1 MTARYSLSF
10 IFIVFA
16 LLPAACSPAAAA
28 PTADVPTAVVEV
40 PSPTPTLVPT
50 AVPLSF
56 TPATYRAE
64 AEGFELDYPSDWTAV
79 PISVVGSRGSSGAV
93 YSPGTTA
100 EMLVA
105 GGSRVGITVYSWD
118 PKNDLATYVTH
129 RKTAWDGGG
138 FRLLGESSGDLA
150 DGRKYMSVVV
160 QASDDKQA
168 FFLFT
173 TLGEQYLEVSGEGNL
188 ALVEEIAHTVRPLG
202 FKP

>member
-28 PTADVPTAVVEV
+28 PAADVPTAVVEI

-56 TPATYRAE
+56 TPATYTAE

-100 EMLVA
+100 
-105 GGSRVGITVYSWD
+105 
-118 PKNDLATYVTH
+118 
-129 RKTAWDGGG
+129 
-138 FRLLGESSGDLA
+138 
-150 DGRKYMSVVV
+150 
-160 QASDDKQA
+160 
-168 FFLFT
+168 
-173 TLGEQYLEVSGEGNL
+173 
-188 ALVEEIAHTVRPLG
+188 
-202 FKP
+202 